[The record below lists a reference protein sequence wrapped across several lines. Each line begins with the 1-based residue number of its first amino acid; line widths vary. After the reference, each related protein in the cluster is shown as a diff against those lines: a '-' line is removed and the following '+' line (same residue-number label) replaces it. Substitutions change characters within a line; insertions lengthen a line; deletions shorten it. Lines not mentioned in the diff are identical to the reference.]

1 MVPWTKLNHYITVAS
16 GEIKSG
22 EILFI
27 GSRCENK
34 KKKLFGLVSHVDIY
48 TPYQV
53 MTPTL

>member
-48 TPYQV
+48 SPYQV